1 MNFEQRIKSLQP
13 YVLQMRFA
21 NGTAVVDVVF
31 KDGWGVPQSKFIS
44 AVKGED
50 KELNY
55 YMFYT
60 EKEDLGLDDVLD
72 FIEQVINL
80 NIEREKK
87 YELLKVK
94 TEELKEVFKKNPLN
108 KLLGMK
114 FVLGGEKLIPDIMPN
129 DFDNEITISDVDPI
143 TTEEVIEEKPVD
155 IKKQPE
161 VKKPAEELSQKKIP
175 NRPKVSNQ
183 KIELPPKGSIELE
196 DYAEPQLV
204 CKCIGDEVCPV
215 CVDEKL
221 AI

>member
-31 KDGWGVPQSKFIS
+31 KDGWGVPQSKLVS

-50 KELNY
+50 KDLNY

-72 FIEQVINL
+72 FIEQVINI

-94 TEELKEVFKKNPLN
+94 TEELKEVFKKNSLN

-129 DFDNEITISDVDPI
+129 DFDNEITISDVDPAP
-143 TTEEVIEEKPVD
+143 IENIVEDKP
-155 IKKQPE
+155 IE
-161 VKKPAEELSQKKIP
+161 VKKPTEEVSQKKIP
-175 NRPKVSNQ
+175 NRAKVGNQ

-196 DYAEPQLV
+196 DYTEPELV

>member
-31 KDGWGVPQSKFIS
+31 KDGWGVPQSKSID
-44 AVKGED
+44 AVRGED
-50 KELNY
+50 KDVNY
-55 YMFYT
+55 FMFYT

-72 FIEQVINL
+72 FIEQVINI

-87 YELLKVK
+87 YELLKIK
-94 TEELKEVFKKNPLN
+94 TEELKEVFKKNSLN

-129 DFDNEITISDVDPI
+129 DFDNEIVISDVDPSP
-143 TTEEVIEEKPVD
+143 IEKVVEDKVD
-155 IKKQPE
+155 D
-161 VKKPAEELSQKKIP
+161 VKKLNEEIPQRKIP
-175 NRPKVSNQ
+175 NRTKVVNQ

-196 DYAEPQLV
+196 DYTEPELV
-204 CKCIGDEVCPV
+204 CKCIGDDVCPV